1 MILWGPMVDSISSVH
16 SEHLDSALKH
26 YCNVLSID
34 SMFLTGKY
42 EVTMLIVITIV
53 EKENSGS

>member
-1 MILWGPMVDSISSVH
+1 MVDNISSVH

-26 YCNVLSID
+26 YCNMLSID